1 MADFLLEMHAHTS
14 EVSPCA
20 FLSAQEVVEKYKGE
34 RYNGIVITNHMC
46 GHTFRNIS
54 NSTWEEKIN
63 YFLTGY
69 RLARSY
75 SGDDFSVLLGME
87 ICFTSE
93 PNDYLVY
100 GLDESFL
107 YKNEDMLQMG
117 LKNFKDLAKKN
128 GLLVFQA
135 HPFRKGM
142 CISDYR
148 LLDGI
153 EVYNGNSS
161 HNSSNDI
168 AMAWADKFSLRK
180 ISGSDFHY
188 FFGMYPGGIFFPSKI
203 KTNAELLQ
211 ALRVNNYKLR

>member
-20 FLSAQEVVEKYKGE
+20 FVTADKVVEVYIAE

-46 GHTFRNIS
+46 KHTFKNIPHL
-54 NSTWEEKIN
+54 TWKEKVD
-63 YFLTGY
+63 YFLQGY
-69 RLARSY
+69 RLAKDC
-75 SGDDFSVLLGME
+75 SGKDFSVMLGME
-87 ICFTSE
+87 ICFSNE
-93 PNDYLVY
+93 SNDYLVY
-100 GLDESFL
+100 GLNEDFL
-107 YKNEDMLQMG
+107 YNNDGIIEMG
-117 LKNFKDLAKKN
+117 LKNFKELAEKN

-142 CISDYR
+142 RITDHH

-168 AMAWADKFSLRK
+168 AMAWASKFSLK
-180 ISGSDFHY
+180 IISGSDFHC
-188 FFGMYPGGIFFPSKI
+188 FFGMHPGGIYFSERI
-203 KTNAELLQ
+203 TTNAELMQ
-211 ALRVNNYKLR
+211 ALRKNEYKLR